1 MVGLRPSLTALQTM
15 LLPNDGTSEHQYLN
29 LVRDIKENG
38 DVIDN
43 DRTGV
48 GTLSVHGRTMRFDLR
63 DRSIPLLTTK
73 RVPFRAIA
81 EELFWFLTG
90 ESNIR
95 PLLLKNVTIWSDW
108 PYDKFIK
115 ATGSDW
121 TMKRFE
127 EEIRNDEQFAL
138 QWGDL
143 GPVYGVQWRRWQG
156 PDGKVYD
163 QIGDVVRR
171 LKETPHSRRL
181 LFHGWNVADVDQM
194 ALPPC
199 HLLYQFYVAK
209 GRLSMTLYQ
218 RSCDTA
224 LGVPFNI
231 ASAALLVHLMAKEV
245 GLEPGEL
252 FWVGHDV
259 HLYQNHLEPIEE
271 QLKRTPRPFPK
282 LNIKRQAESL
292 FDYRWED
299 LELVGY
305 EPDPSIKMDVAV

>member
-1 MVGLRPSLTALQTM
+1 M
-15 LLPNDGTSEHQYLN
+15 LLPNDGTSERQYLN

-143 GPVYGVQWRRWQG
+143 GPVYGTQWRRWQG
-156 PDGKVYD
+156 PDGQVYD
-163 QIGDVVRR
+163 QVSDVVRR

-181 LFHGWNVADVDQM
+181 LFHGWNVAEVDQM

>member
-1 MVGLRPSLTALQTM
+1 M
-15 LLPNDGTSEHQYLN
+15 LLPNDGTSENQYLA

-63 DRSIPLLTTK
+63 DGCLPLLTTK
-73 RVPFRAIA
+73 RVPFKAIFH
-81 EELFWFLTG
+81 ELMWFLSG
-90 ESNIR
+90 SSNIR
-95 PLLLKNVTIWSDW
+95 PLLLNNVTIWSDW
-108 PYDKFIK
+108 PYDKYVK
-115 ATGSDW
+115 ATGS
-121 TMKRFE
+121 TISMKEFE
-127 EEIRNDEQFAL
+127 DKIRESEEFAQ

-163 QIGDVVRR
+163 QISDLIRR

-181 LFHGWNVADVDQM
+181 LFHGWNVAEVDQM

-231 ASAALLVHLMAKEV
+231 ASAALLVRLMAAEV

-259 HLYQNHLEPIEE
+259 HLYQNHLEPIET
-271 QLKRTPRPFPK
+271 QLARTPRPFPK
-282 LNIKRQAESL
+282 LEIVRKAPSL
-292 FDYRWED
+292 FGYTLED
-299 LELVGY
+299 VKLVGY
-305 EPDPSIKMDVAV
+305 DPDPSIKMDVAV

>member
-1 MVGLRPSLTALQTM
+1 MVKTM

-29 LVRDIKENG
+29 LVRDIKANG

-63 DRSIPLLTTK
+63 DGSLPLLTTK
-73 RVPFRAIA
+73 RVSFRSIVH
-81 EELFWFLTG
+81 ELLWFLTG

-95 PLLLKNVTIWSDW
+95 PLLLNNVTIWSDW
-108 PYDKFIK
+108 PYQKFVK
-115 ATGSDW
+115 ANGPIL
-121 TMKRFE
+121 TMAEFE
-127 EEIRNDEQFAL
+127 DCIRESEAFAQ

-163 QIGDVVRR
+163 QISDVIRR

-181 LFHGWNVADVDQM
+181 LFHGWNVADVDSM

-199 HLLYQFYVAK
+199 HLLYQFYVAQ

-231 ASAALLVHLMAKEV
+231 ASAAVLVHLVAKEV

-271 QLKRTPRPFPK
+271 QLGRTPRPFPK
-282 LNIKRQAESL
+282 LILRRKAADL
-292 FDYRWED
+292 FDYRFED
-299 LELVGY
+299 LKLVGY
-305 EPDPSIKMDVAV
+305 KPYPSIKMPVAV